1 MNAVSA
7 PSIGVD
13 PKRRIV
19 EFATG
24 ASTEITSHDDDS
36 IAELA
41 AILPPGTVVYVAHTP
56 KATLAEVASTSIKVE
71 AAGLTASPH
80 IVARRVLDARSLRE
94 AARRLEHAGVRRAL
108 VVAGDLTTPA
118 GPYSSSLEVLESDI
132 LADAGFTS
140 IGIAAHPEG
149 HRAVVAAALWEA
161 LRAKQAYA
169 ERKGLGMHL
178 VTQFGFDAAA
188 ICKWGRELSPQGVRL
203 PVHIGMAGP
212 APITKLVK
220 YAMACGVGASL
231 RGALRS
237 MQTVRHIAEFATT
250 PEAMLVEL
258 AADVTTGP
266 GRQLLHPHLFAFGG
280 VVATARWLR
289 AVSDGRFDLGGDGS
303 LTLSFESAT

>member
-7 PSIGVD
+7 PSTGVD

-56 KATLAEVASTSIKVE
+56 KATLAEVASTSIKLE
-71 AAGLTASPH
+71 TAGLSACPH
-80 IVARRVLDARSLRE
+80 IVARRVVDARSLRE
-94 AARRLEHAGVRRAL
+94 AAGRLEQAGVRRAL
-108 VVAGDLTTPA
+108 VVAGDLATPA
-118 GPYSSSLEVLESDI
+118 GPYSSSLEVLETGI
-132 LADAGFTS
+132 LAAAGFTS
-140 IGIAAHPEG
+140 IGVAAHPEG
-149 HRAVVAAALWEA
+149 HRAVDAATLWDA

-169 ERKGLGMHL
+169 EREGLGMHL
-178 VTQFGFDAAA
+178 VTQFGFDATA
-188 ICKWGRELSPQGVRL
+188 ICQWGRELGPQGVRL
-203 PVHIGMAGP
+203 PVHVGMAGP
-212 APITKLVK
+212 APLTKLVK

-237 MQTVRHIAEFATT
+237 MQSLRHIAGFATT
-250 PEAMLVEL
+250 PEAMLAEL
-258 AADVTTGP
+258 ARDVATGP

-280 VVATARWLR
+280 VIATARWLR
-289 AVSDGRFDLGGDGS
+289 AIVDGRFELHSDGS
-303 LTLSFESAT
+303 LTLH

>member
-80 IVARRVLDARSLRE
+80 IVARRVPDARSLRE

-149 HRAVVAAALWEA
+149 HRAVDAATLWDA
-161 LRAKQAYA
+161 LRAKQAHA

-188 ICKWGRELSPQGVRL
+188 ICKWGRELSQQGVRL
-203 PVHIGMAGP
+203 PVHVGMAGP
-212 APITKLVK
+212 APISKLVK

-237 MQTVRHIAEFATT
+237 MQTVRHIAGFATT
-250 PEAMLVEL
+250 PEAMLAGL

-289 AVSDGRFDLGGDGS
+289 AVSDGCFDLDNDG
-303 LTLSFESAT
+303 LPTLSFESAT